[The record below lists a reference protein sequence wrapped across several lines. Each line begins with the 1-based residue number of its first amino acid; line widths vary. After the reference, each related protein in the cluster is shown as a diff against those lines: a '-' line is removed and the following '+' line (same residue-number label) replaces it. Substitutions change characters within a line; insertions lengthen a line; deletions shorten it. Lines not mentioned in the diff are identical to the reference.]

1 VGDRAGT
8 EPYQVG
14 CRTQRFGNL
23 LPSTDMSDYEFMRSL
38 RIRHPRIDPAE
49 ITRVLGFAAQ
59 HTWRA
64 GDLRRDCAEHELG
77 GTHHETYWM
86 GRLMVK
92 PELAQD
98 NASVESEMLHT
109 LETLRRCFDF
119 LATLKAEGSA
129 ELHVSL
135 YTRENF
141 RLEFLPEALSL
152 LGRLGLAI
160 ALEVKPNAQFAAAL
174 ALK

>member
-1 VGDRAGT
+1 
-8 EPYQVG
+8 
-14 CRTQRFGNL
+14 
-23 LPSTDMSDYEFMRSL
+23 MSL

-49 ITRVLGFAAQ
+49 ITRVLGFEAQ

-64 GDLRRDCAEHELG
+64 GDLRRDSAGHELG

-86 GRLMVK
+86 GRLMGK

-98 NASVESEMLHT
+98 NVSVESEILHT
-109 LETLRRCFDF
+109 LGTLRRCFDF

-135 YTRENF
+135 YAREVF

-160 ALEVKPNAQFAAAL
+160 ALEVKPNAQFAGVL